1 MMRSFLRSIALA
13 GCVAAAP
20 AYANVFTPITG
31 DASYK
36 LTFDEEFNGT
46 AVNNTVWQVTYDGNS
61 DQTYGTY
68 PNAYFWNST
77 NMTVGGGSLDLA
89 VSKVGSNY
97 HTAAITTSFLQTYGY
112 WEARVKMPANA
123 RGIGTNFWTDANG
136 WNFPEIDISEWL
148 GNLPSSNYTTWH
160 YKYPNDGTNGTGI
173 SQTVTGI
180 DFTKWHVVG
189 MLWTPAAVTWYYD
202 GVQVFTTSIDVNSTN
217 AIEQWTILGATV
229 GGFNGNVVDSS
240 TVFPAH
246 YQVDYV
252 HIYSNASGAVAVT
265 PQANYGG
272 PGDTGGT
279 VTRAT
284 ASLAANPTSIHG
296 GASSTLSWQSTNAS
310 TCTGGGFSTGGAI
323 SGRAV
328 VHPTN
333 TTVYS
338 VSCAGATAAAS
349 VTVRN

>member
-136 WNFPEIDISEWL
+136 WNFPEIDMALQISER
-148 GNLPSSNYTTWH
+148 WH
-160 YKYPNDGTNGTGI
+160 QRHGHITNGDRYRFYEMACRWDALDPCRGYM
-173 SQTVTGI
+173 VLR
-180 DFTKWHVVG
+180 W
-189 MLWTPAAVTWYYD
+189 
-202 GVQVFTTSIDVNSTN
+202 
-217 AIEQWTILGATV
+217 
-229 GGFNGNVVDSS
+229 SS
-240 TVFPAH
+240 
-246 YQVDYV
+246 
-252 HIYSNASGAVAVT
+252 
-265 PQANYGG
+265 
-272 PGDTGGT
+272 
-279 VTRAT
+279 
-284 ASLAANPTSIHG
+284 SIHYEHRRKLDQRHRAMDDPG
-296 GASSTLSWQSTNAS
+296 GD
-310 TCTGGGFSTGGAI
+310 
-323 SGRAV
+323 GRGV
-328 VHPTN
+328 
-333 TTVYS
+333 
-338 VSCAGATAAAS
+338 
-349 VTVRN
+349 